1 MCQTAEDRQE
11 VLAMDGTKS
20 LSPSDRIVKVGRSFE
35 WSRLENEL
43 MTSAYE
49 RVLPV
54 GRSAR
59 GGSHVASHED
69 SPNVLGKSDVGRQ
82 RYATGA

>member
-1 MCQTAEDRQE
+1 
-11 VLAMDGTKS
+11 MDGIRH
-20 LSPSDRIVKVGRSFE
+20 PSDRIVKGGRSFE

-49 RVLPV
+49 RVLPI

-59 GGSHVASHED
+59 AEPVLASHEHGCNEFD
-69 SPNVLGKSDVGRQ
+69 RSDCGRQ
-82 RYATGA
+82 RHAAGA

>member
-1 MCQTAEDRQE
+1 
-11 VLAMDGTKS
+11 MDDIKPP
-20 LSPSDRIVKVGRSFE
+20 SPSDRIVKVGRRFE

-54 GRSAR
+54 GRSVRAE
-59 GGSHVASHED
+59 SSVASHERGCD
-69 SPNVLGKSDVGRQ
+69 RSGRSNGGRP

>member
-1 MCQTAEDRQE
+1 
-11 VLAMDGTKS
+11 MDGTRH
-20 LSPSDRIVKVGRSFE
+20 PSDRIVKVERSFE

-54 GRSAR
+54 GRSAQAKPLLA
-59 GGSHVASHED
+59 GHEHGC
-69 SPNVLGKSDVGRQ
+69 NELGRSDCGRR

>member
-1 MCQTAEDRQE
+1 
-11 VLAMDGTKS
+11 MDGTRH
-20 LSPSDRIVKVGRSFE
+20 PSDRIVKVERSFE

-49 RVLPV
+49 RVLQV

-59 GGSHVASHED
+59 ARPLLAASYEHDCNEF
-69 SPNVLGKSDVGRQ
+69 GRSDCGRQ
-82 RYATGA
+82 RHATGA